1 MVTLI
6 ELSFIL
12 VPVLIAALIVESLWG
27 VEIDVWLDSSIRKQ
41 EAKTAERRR

>member
-12 VPVLIAALIVESLWG
+12 VPVLIAAIIVDTLWG
-27 VEIDVWLDSSIRKQ
+27 VENNVWLDSSIRKL
-41 EAKTAERRR
+41 EAKTAERRH